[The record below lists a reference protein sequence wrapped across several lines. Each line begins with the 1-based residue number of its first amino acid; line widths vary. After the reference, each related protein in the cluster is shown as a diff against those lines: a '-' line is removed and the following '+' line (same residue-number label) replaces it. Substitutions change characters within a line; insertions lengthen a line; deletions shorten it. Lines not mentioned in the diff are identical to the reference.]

1 MDLDSLVSLA
11 LNNGAS
17 DLHLE
22 AGLPAAL
29 RIRGALR
36 TLEEPIS
43 GKALLEMAREIVEE
57 EHWPRFLE
65 RRSFDFSKT
74 IHGVRCRI
82 NVLQTSRGVGFAI
95 RLLASFQA
103 TVEKL
108 NLHPDLKKLVTPTH
122 GLILLC
128 GPTGCGKSS
137 TLAALIQEINL
148 TETRHIVTIESPIE
162 YIFRPRRA
170 YIRQREVGRD
180 TPSFEQA
187 LLDSLR
193 EDPDVLMVGE
203 MRDPETMRLTLSAS
217 ETGHLVLAT
226 IHSASC
232 AEAIQRVVSAFPAE
246 IQAGVAAQ
254 VADCLLAVIAQR
266 LRFRPDLN
274 IRVPEC
280 EILMATHAVKNF
292 IRNRD
297 FFKIVSALETG
308 AEHGMWTFQRYRTW
322 LDNRTNWA
330 IPGQG
335 SESPDTEP
343 AETPAMVPS
352 LPAFPVAAKAAGPF
366 KKPAAAPS
374 SPASRSPGRIEIEPV
389 EGEFGKI
396 LKRPGETS

>member
-43 GKALLEMAREIVEE
+43 GKALIEMARGVIGEE
-57 EHWPRFLE
+57 QWPRFLE

-122 GLILLC
+122 GMILLC

-148 TETRHIVTIESPIE
+148 AETRHIVTIESPIE
-162 YIFRPRRA
+162 YVFRPRRA

-203 MRDPETMRLTLSAS
+203 MREPETMRLTLSAS

-246 IQAGVAAQ
+246 IQGGVAAQ

-322 LDNRTNWA
+322 LENRTNWA

-335 SESPDTEP
+335 ADSPDSEST
-343 AETPAMVPS
+343 ETPAMASS
-352 LPAFPVAAKAAGPF
+352 LPAFPVAAKAAGPP
-366 KKPAAAPS
+366 KKPGAAPS
-374 SPASRSPGRIEIEPV
+374 VPAPKSPGRIEIEPV
-389 EGEFGKI
+389 EGEFGRI
-396 LKRPGETS
+396 LKRPGEK